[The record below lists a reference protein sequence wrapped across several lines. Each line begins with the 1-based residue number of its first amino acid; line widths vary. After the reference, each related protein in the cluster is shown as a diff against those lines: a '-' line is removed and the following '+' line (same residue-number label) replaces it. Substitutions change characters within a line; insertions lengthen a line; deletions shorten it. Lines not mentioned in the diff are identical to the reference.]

1 MKDLVVIKSFSNGIN
16 LILNP
21 DGDFEDILAELSTKF
36 ASAKSFFGKGN
47 MALSYEGRVLS
58 SNDEMKLIDCIRMN
72 CDVNL
77 LCIVGKDLETNEQYV
92 KAIESIADKFKKT
105 STDGEFYRGS
115 LALGQTIETPNS
127 LIVLG
132 DVPKGSSVIS
142 GKNVIVLGHLDGTVK
157 AGLKG
162 GDDAFVVALS
172 FGAQKLQI
180 GEILYQAKS
189 KSLWGLKS
197 KAVPVIAFTKDG
209 EIIIDKLTKEFPKL
223 GNE

>member
-1 MKDLVVIKSFSNGIN
+1 MKDLVVIKSFHNGIN
-16 LILNP
+16 LILHP
-21 DGDFEDILAELSTKF
+21 EADFADILNELASKF
-36 ASAKSFFGKGN
+36 SAAKSFFGKGN

-58 SNDEMKLIDCIRMN
+58 FNEEMKIVDCIRMN

-92 KAIESIADKFKKT
+92 RAIESIADKFKKT

-115 LALGQTIETPNS
+115 LAFGQTIETPNS

-142 GKNVIVLGHLDGTVK
+142 GKSVIVLGNLFGTVK

-162 GDDAFVVALS
+162 AEDAFVVALG
-172 FGAQKLQI
+172 FMPEKLQI
-180 GEILYQAKS
+180 GNLTYVGKNKAK
-189 KSLWGLKS
+189 WGLKNRETQ
-197 KAVPVIAFTKDG
+197 IAYTKEN
-209 EIIIDKLTKEFPKL
+209 EIIVEKLTKEFPEF
-223 GNE
+223 GSMC